1 MLRSA
6 RHAKILE
13 IISHKEIETQEELC
27 EELNKL
33 NHVVTQ
39 ATISRDIKD
48 LHLFKVAGTE
58 KKYRYTYISGVEGEI
73 SPKMKSLFRDC
84 VVSIKS
90 AQNIVVIKTL
100 VGNGANA
107 GAVVD
112 KLNYNEIIG
121 SVAGDDTLL
130 VVCVDTPSAEGVV
143 QKIKDFIKSPYGLI
157 ITISWIALILCLII
171 KLFGGHWFELW
182 LNNDKFI
189 SFCEFVDNTQ
199 WFKMILACI
208 ICVATTVPVYIIMLN
223 DNKPK
228 LYILIINYE

>member
-33 NHVVTQ
+33 NHVGTQ

-143 QKIKDFIKSPYGLI
+143 QKIKDFIR
-157 ITISWIALILCLII
+157 
-171 KLFGGHWFELW
+171 
-182 LNNDKFI
+182 
-189 SFCEFVDNTQ
+189 
-199 WFKMILACI
+199 
-208 ICVATTVPVYIIMLN
+208 
-223 DNKPK
+223 
-228 LYILIINYE
+228 